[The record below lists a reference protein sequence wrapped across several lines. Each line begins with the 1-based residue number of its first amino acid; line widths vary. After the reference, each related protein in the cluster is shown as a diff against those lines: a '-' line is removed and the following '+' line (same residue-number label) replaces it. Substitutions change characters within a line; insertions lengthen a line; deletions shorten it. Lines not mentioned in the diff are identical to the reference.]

1 MNGAALVFSL
11 LVIGG
16 LTTAL
21 VRVADA
27 ELTAWLD
34 ERRFLRREPA
44 VVELP
49 PAVTGLRP
57 APVVYDQDHDGD
69 DVVAAPSPVGQFGGA
84 A

>member
-1 MNGAALVFSL
+1 MVFTL

-16 LTTAL
+16 LGTML
-21 VRVADA
+21 LRVADE
-27 ELTAWLD
+27 ELTGWLD